1 MHASIFYITEEQIDS
16 SQRLHEDYVYGMLE
30 PVVGLDYVDEVPNIS
45 DPDMKDDLQVCLPYE
60 SCLRGSRLLLG
71 NKRLTRMSGSDM
83 IVVTSKNTWEYFEQW
98 IKSLNPNKT
107 YFLNQWYDY
116 HI

>member
-1 MHASIFYITEEQIDS
+1 MHSSIFYITEEQIDS
-16 SQRLHEDYVYGMLE
+16 SQRLNEDYVYEMLE
-30 PVVGLDYVDEVPNIS
+30 PIVGLDYVDEIPNLS
-45 DPDMKDDLQVCLPYE
+45 DPDMKADLFVCLPYE

-71 NKRLTRMSGSDM
+71 NKKLTRMAGSDM
-83 IVVTSKNTWEYFEQW
+83 IVVTSRNTWEYFENW
-98 IKSLNPNKT
+98 ITTINPNKI